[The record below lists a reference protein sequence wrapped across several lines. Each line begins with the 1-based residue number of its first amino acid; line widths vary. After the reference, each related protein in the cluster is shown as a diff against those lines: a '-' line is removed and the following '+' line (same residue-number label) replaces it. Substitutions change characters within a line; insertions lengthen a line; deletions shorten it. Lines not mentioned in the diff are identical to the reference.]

1 MRTLFPT
8 PGPRVSFG
16 SHCSNLC
23 GHGCPRNA
31 RLEQSC
37 SPTWQWVGQPGGCC
51 RGAEHRFGTGVN
63 TEQAGQDRTDLGVP
77 LLRDVLASPQRL
89 GSSLPCSSPP
99 LLMSQWEMSAGFAEH
114 PTALSPPGCRA
125 RARGAA
131 RSRASRA
138 RPSSVT
144 GDISPGVTWGGQQQ
158 DVEGQ
163 RSPKN
168 TSLPA
173 HSCIFGF
180 FSIQQTNCW

>member
-1 MRTLFPT
+1 MLFPT
-8 PGPRVSFG
+8 PGPCVSFG
-16 SHCSNLC
+16 SRCSSCC

-31 RLEQSC
+31 RLEQGC
-37 SPTWQWVGQPGGCC
+37 SPARQWVGEPRGCC
-51 RGAEHRFGTGVN
+51 HGAEHRSGTGVN
-63 TEQAGQDRTDLGVP
+63 KEQAGQHRTDLQVP

-89 GSSLPCSSPP
+89 RSSLPCSSPP
-99 LLMSQWEMSAGFAEH
+99 LLMSHWEMSAGFAEH

-138 RPSSVT
+138 WPPSVT
-144 GDISPGVTWGGQQQ
+144 GDISPGVTRGGQQQ
-158 DVEGQ
+158 GAEGQ

-173 HSCIFGF
+173 HSCVFGF
-180 FSIQQTNCW
+180 FSIQHTHC